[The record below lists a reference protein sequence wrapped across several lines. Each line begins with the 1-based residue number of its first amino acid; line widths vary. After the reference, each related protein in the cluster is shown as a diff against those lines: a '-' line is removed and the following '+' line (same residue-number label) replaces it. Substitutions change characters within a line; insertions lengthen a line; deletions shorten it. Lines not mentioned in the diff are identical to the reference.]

1 MTKKYY
7 HIEKTVCPVLLA
19 RTEIV
24 FPGGALTFDLESERE
39 EAVLEQA
46 VKNNQEVLLLALKDP
61 SVENPGLEDYM
72 AMGTMVAVRQ
82 NFQLLGGN
90 SKIIVEGLCRAELQ
104 RFIRTSPY
112 VEAEVVKYHYN
123 KDELDENDNRALLA
137 RLVSSSAISFF
148 RTSMGIPD
156 FLLLPRLQ
164 SDDPGSLADEVASHL
179 DLNYEEAKAI
189 LAELNV
195 DERLVMVQ
203 SALDLQAKLTV
214 LEQQISEEAQDRVKK
229 NQKDYLI
236 QEQIQILREQ
246 IEDDGSDPLS
256 VAESYEARVK
266 ALKMPEESREVVLKE
281 VEKLSYLS
289 PMSPD
294 VNVSRTYLDTILAL
308 PWGKFTKD
316 RKDLVKSQEI
326 LDRDHYGLKD
336 VKDRILEFMAVRQ
349 LRADSKGSILCLV
362 GPPGVGKTSIV
373 RSIARAVKRE
383 FTSMRLGGVT
393 DESEIRGHRKT
404 YIGSMPGRVIAQMM
418 RSKSMNPV
426 FLFDEVD
433 KIGSDFRGDPASALL
448 EVLDPEQNFEFHDRY
463 LEIPFDLSQVMFIT
477 TANTTTTIPRPLL
490 DRMEVIRIPGY
501 TEDEKLEIAARYLV
515 KKQREEAGLKAA
527 NLAIPRPILTTII
540 RSYTRESGVRELE
553 RQIGKICRRSARKIV
568 EGADKVRVNQTNLSD
583 FLGQPKYLDD
593 ERIKTPQIGVVNG
606 LAWTEVGGELLLI
619 EANKM
624 AGRGGL
630 LLTGSMGEVMKES
643 AELAI
648 SYIRSNAGR
657 YGISSSFYTFE
668 DIHIHMP
675 EGAVPKDGPS
685 AGVSIL
691 TAIVSIL
698 TQRPVRS
705 DVAMTGE
712 ITLNGHVLPVGGIR
726 EKVLA
731 AKRYGITHVFLPKEN
746 MRDLEE
752 VEKGSID
759 GMTFEPIDRVDD
771 LIRKALLSPVEREEQ
786 VVFESDKKSGTIGF
800 SRVLDRQ
807 EGDESRPRA

>member
-90 SKIIVEGLCRAELQ
+90 SKIIVEGLCRAKLQ

-156 FLLLPRLQ
+156 FFLLPRLQ

-189 LAELNV
+189 LVELNV

-527 NLAIPRPILTTII
+527 NLAISRPILTTII

-593 ERIKTPQIGVVNG
+593 ERTKTPQIGVVNG